1 MECGVPR
8 FLGAIQTPKRRPAP
22 LDKEIYTMKLGTGV
36 LALVAAAFLV
46 AGSGCANTKLTAER
60 DSLATQNKELAD
72 QLKAERDARQ
82 LAESRANAA
91 NGALIAAPSTET
103 PGVPDMGGPLDLT
116 GPRGRTAASRT
127 PASPAKATTPVKAA
141 PAKVASKVTI
151 PGHVLFDSGKT
162 TLNAAAMKTLDTI
175 AATIKSKYKGD
186 KLVIEGYTDAT
197 PPSKTSVYKTNAEL
211 AQARATAVRKYL
223 VKKGLAD
230 ADMSVKAVGAAGAK
244 NAADSRRVEVAVL
257 ATK

>member
-1 MECGVPR
+1 
-8 FLGAIQTPKRRPAP
+8 
-22 LDKEIYTMKLGTGV
+22 MKLGTGV

-46 AGSGCANTKLTAER
+46 AGSGCANSKLTAER

-72 QLKAERDARQ
+72 QLKAEREARQ

-91 NGALIAAPSTET
+91 NGALLAAPSPEA

-116 GPRGRTAASRT
+116 GPRGRTATSRT
-127 PASPAKATTPVKAA
+127 TAAAPSKATTPVK
-141 PAKVASKVTI
+141 VATPTRVTI

-162 TLNAAAMKTLDTI
+162 TLNAAAMKTLDMI
-175 AATIKSKYKGD
+175 ATTIKSKYKGD
-186 KLVIEGYTDAT
+186 KLVLEGYTDAT

-223 VKKGLAD
+223 VKKGIPD
-230 ADMSVKAVGAAGAK
+230 ADMSVKAVGATGAAAAK
-244 NAADSRRVEVAVL
+244 NAAENRRVEVTVL
-257 ATK
+257 AAK